1 LAARDPQPRDL
12 PVVAADESGTRGE
25 VSVIVVCYNDRA
37 YLEPCLSCLLGQ
49 TRRPRQVILV
59 DNASADGS
67 AEYVRQRFPSQVTVI
82 ANDRNSGYLG
92 AVNIGLRHATGDYV
106 AVLNPDTEPGEHWLA
121 RLAAFLDDHPRVG
134 AVTSRVVLAEQRDTI
149 NALGLDIHVAGLG
162 FNRGLGTNNCW
173 DGSSDGLSA
182 FPVAGVHGASFLVRR
197 HLLRQIAPIVQDH
210 FLYHDDVQVSWL
222 IHMMGYQI
230 YCVPDSIV
238 YHHYALHM
246 FPEKLFWL
254 ERNRWEMLA
263 YSLELRSLL
272 LYLPLLALTELLII
286 GYSFVKGPR
295 YVAAKLRAYVAA
307 WRRRRALRQKRAVVQ
322 ALRAIPDSEFVPRFK
337 KGYAWRQLGTIVRRT
352 RRVQSWTHGSAPG
365 ARVRES

>member
-1 LAARDPQPRDL
+1 VVAHDPQRRVL
-12 PVVAADESGTRGE
+12 PAVATDESGTRGE

-37 YLEPCLSCLLGQ
+37 YLEPCLSRLLAQ
-49 TRRPRQVILV
+49 SCSPLEVILV

-67 AEYVRQRFPSQVTVI
+67 AKYARRRFAGKVRVI
-82 ANDRNSGYLG
+82 ANGHNSGYIG
-92 AVNIGLRHATGDYV
+92 AVDVGLRHATGDYV
-106 AVLNPDTEPGEHWLA
+106 AVLNPDTEPDEHWLA
-121 RLAAFLDDHPRVG
+121 RLATFLDDHPRVG
-134 AVTSRVVLAEQRDTI
+134 AVTSRVVLAGQRDRI
-149 NALGLDIHVAGLG
+149 NALGLDIHIAGLG
-162 FNRGLGTNNCW
+162 FNRGLGSSNSW
-173 DGSSDGLSA
+173 DGSSA
-182 FPVAGVHGASFLVRR
+182 FPVAGVHGSSFLVRR
-197 HLLRQIAPIVQDH
+197 HLLTQIAPIVQDH

-272 LYLPLLALTELLII
+272 LYLPLLALTELLTI

-295 YVAAKLRAYVAA
+295 YVAAKLRAYIAV
-307 WRRRRALRQKRAVVQ
+307 WRRRKGLRQKRAVVQ
-322 ALRAIPDSEFVPRFK
+322 TLRAMPDSQFVPGFK
-337 KGYAWRQLGTIVRRT
+337 KGYAWQQLSTILRAT
-352 RRVQSWTHGSAPG
+352 RRAQSWVQGSAPD
-365 ARVRES
+365 AMVRES